1 MPPKRKKTTN
11 RKKEESLLNVRLSSD
26 HEKAQRTKAFTGV
39 VSVLFGLLFIVFLSW
54 RGIDWALDE
63 FVYHNP
69 AFDIQK
75 IEVNTDGYLTRETIL
90 HWADLKG
97 GDNLMALDLN
107 QIKRNL
113 ERIPVIA
120 TASLERILPDV
131 LRVKV
136 AERRAVAR
144 VTMVLPHDSG
154 YYPATIPLDPKGY
167 VLVPLQRNHVKD
179 ARVLNYAALPEL
191 KGVDEAE
198 LRTSGLLQSPNVLA
212 ALRLVENFRHSN
224 LVGTIEIREIDIR
237 PSGILVVSTTAGARV
252 KFSSEHDFRPQLLRW
267 RQIHDTGRQQGL
279 TIVDLD
285 LSITNNVPT
294 KWRSAGLPSRQ
305 AEGPVRPPRRYP
317 ANPKN
322 A

>member
-1 MPPKRKKTTN
+1 MPPKRKRTTN
-11 RKKEESLLNVRLSSD
+11 RKKDESLLNVKLRND
-26 HEKAQRTKAFTGV
+26 QAKAQRTKTFTSV
-39 VSVLFGLLFIVFLSW
+39 ISVLFGILFIAFLAW

-69 AFDIQK
+69 AFAIQK

-90 HWADLKG
+90 HWADVKG
-97 GDNLMALDLN
+97 GDNLMGLDLN
-107 QIKRNL
+107 HIKRNL

-144 VTMVLPHDSG
+144 VTMLLPHASG
-154 YYPATIPLDPKGY
+154 YYPATIPLDPQGY

-179 ARVLNYAALPEL
+179 ARVLNYGALPEL
-191 KGVDEAE
+191 KGVDETE

-212 ALRLVENFRHSN
+212 ALRLVENFRRSN
-224 LVGTIEIREIDIR
+224 LVGTIDLQEIDIR
-237 PSGILVVSTTAGARV
+237 PSGILVVSTTAGAKV
-252 KFSSEHDFRPQLLRW
+252 KFSSGHDLQPQLLRW
-267 RQIHDTGRQQGL
+267 RQIHDDGRRKGL
-279 TIVDLD
+279 AIVDLD

-294 KWRSAGLPSRQ
+294 KWRSAALPNRKADRS
-305 AEGPVRPPRRYP
+305 VPPRRHSDH
-317 ANPKN
+317 PKN